1 MAHEDERWSACRGAD
16 TFFGVQKV
24 SRRDAFACK
33 EARRDAMEVSAGFFA
48 PSASSWLAWGVLPIA
63 AIAASVL
70 RRPSSTK
77 EARASTADSVSN
89 PPSPPEMTPASREK
103 RSKRQRDI
111 GLLVLGVLVL
121 GVLVATA
128 SEGTDSLK
136 PTPPPGVRSKTAAS
150 GRKSKRLKVVLFAT
164 NANAYL
170 CALLKSALL
179 LSLDVHII
187 GWGLKPKPGGKP
199 INNVISQTNAAWACK
214 QRSDDLVMGLDA
226 FDAFFTPKA
235 VQKQTLRRRLSAMNA
250 SFVWSAETNMFPG
263 FSAYAPSF
271 ERRYPSQSP
280 TQYKFLNYGA
290 WLGTGA
296 AACRVMSSCAQQMR
310 KCTLC
315 KPAEAAGK
323 TGWAWFDQ
331 HAAQYVL
338 VDDQSTKQA
347 LDYQNEL
354 FHSGWPDCRDFNF
367 SSYRLKGSGVAP
379 HVLHLNGAPP
389 PSPPMSSI

>member
-1 MAHEDERWSACRGAD
+1 MATLSRFKAAHSLSAAP
-16 TFFGVQKV
+16 GVPSIR
-24 SRRDAFACK
+24 SRSGTAAV
-33 EARRDAMEVSAGFFA
+33 EE
-48 PSASSWLAWGVLPIA
+48 LVLPVFA
-63 AIAASVL
+63 LPLLV
-70 RRPSSTK
+70 
-77 EARASTADSVSN
+77 
-89 PPSPPEMTPASREK
+89 
-103 RSKRQRDI
+103 
-111 GLLVLGVLVL
+111 LLVLGVLVL

-379 HVLHLNGAPP
+379 HVLHLNGDAKRLCGVEILKKAWFVRHTTLPTWNVYVTSSDGIEHTMRATDICPSIVAPKVMLTELEMHYKNKISKVP
-389 PSPPMSSI
+389 LG

>member
-1 MAHEDERWSACRGAD
+1 
-16 TFFGVQKV
+16 
-24 SRRDAFACK
+24 
-33 EARRDAMEVSAGFFA
+33 MEVSAGFFA

-70 RRPSSTK
+70 RRSSTK

-89 PPSPPEMTPASREK
+89 PPSPPEMTPASQEK
-103 RSKRQRDI
+103 CSKRQRDI

-280 TQYKFLNYGA
+280 TEYKFLNYGA

-379 HVLHLNGAPP
+379 HVFHLNGAPP